1 MNGTVTIGGGDSQV
15 TAQLTFPPGGGG
27 PGVIVIHDWFGLL
40 PHISSRCQDLADAG
54 FVALAVDLYDGRTTT
69 DTAQAEA
76 WMHGLSGDRV
86 LRQLC
91 AAVAH
96 LRDHA
101 AVTPDRVGLLG
112 YSMGGSLA
120 LQMATQVDLEA
131 VVAYYA
137 ILSDD
142 QFAPLRGPAM
152 VHLAEHDDWES
163 PDAPQK
169 FFAAVANAGGSVEH
183 PAHRGTEHSFAN
195 ADVPATYA
203 AQADHDAWA
212 ATVDFLGRH
221 LR

>member
-1 MNGTVTIGGGDSQV
+1 MNGTVTIGEGDSQV
-15 TAQLTFPPGGGG
+15 TAQLTFPEGGGG
-27 PGVIVIHDWFGLL
+27 PGVVVVHDWFGLL
-40 PHISSRCQDLADAG
+40 PHVGRRCEELAAAG

-69 DTAQAEA
+69 DTAKARV
-76 WMHGLSGDRV
+76 WLDGLNRDRA
-86 LRQLC
+86 LRQLR

-112 YSMGGSLA
+112 YSMGGELA
-120 LQMATQVDLEA
+120 LLMATQVDLEA
-131 VVAYYA
+131 VVGYYA

-142 QFAPLRGPAM
+142 DFAPLRAPAL
-152 VHLAEHDDWES
+152 VHLAEHDDWGA

-169 FFAAVANAGGSVEH
+169 FFAAVANAGGGVEH

-212 ATVDFLGRH
+212 ATVNFFGRH
-221 LR
+221 LQ

>member
-1 MNGTVTIGGGDSQV
+1 MDDTVAIGEHDSQV
-15 TAQLTFPPGGGG
+15 PARLTFPEGGKG
-27 PGVIVIHDWFGLL
+27 PGVVVIHDWFGPL
-40 PHISSRCQDLADAG
+40 PHVHSRCQDLAAAG

-76 WMHGLSGDRV
+76 WRDGLSGDRV
-86 LRQLC
+86 MRQLR

-112 YSMGGSLA
+112 FSMGGSLA